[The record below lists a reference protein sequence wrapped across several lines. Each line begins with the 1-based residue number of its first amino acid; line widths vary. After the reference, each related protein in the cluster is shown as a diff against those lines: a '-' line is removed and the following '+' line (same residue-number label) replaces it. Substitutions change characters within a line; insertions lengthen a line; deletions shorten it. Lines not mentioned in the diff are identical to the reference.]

1 MEGKSSKF
9 VTAESLL
16 KSKKD
21 TKQGNKSNKKG
32 KGLFS
37 KIKEGLKTSFVSN
50 KKVRN
55 QFQYDLENYQLNF
68 DDGGGNSSA
77 RFTLPLPLENRR
89 NATQVNKETNS
100 S

>member
-1 MEGKSSKF
+1 MHDNHTRKF
-9 VTAESLL
+9 DMAESLS
-16 KSKKD
+16 KSKEE
-21 TKQGNKSNKKG
+21 TKQGNKSNKQG
-32 KGLFS
+32 KWFFS

-50 KKVRN
+50 KKVGN

-77 RFTLPLPLENRR
+77 RFAPPCRLENRR
-89 NATQVNKETNS
+89 SETQVNKES